1 MRRVLLFVGAF
12 GVLLV
17 GCRCFLVTYFSE
29 TLIHIGTTR
38 RYVP

>member
-17 GCRCFLVTYFSE
+17 MLSMLFDYPVANHLKMTAKRGRNM
-29 TLIHIGTTR
+29 
-38 RYVP
+38 